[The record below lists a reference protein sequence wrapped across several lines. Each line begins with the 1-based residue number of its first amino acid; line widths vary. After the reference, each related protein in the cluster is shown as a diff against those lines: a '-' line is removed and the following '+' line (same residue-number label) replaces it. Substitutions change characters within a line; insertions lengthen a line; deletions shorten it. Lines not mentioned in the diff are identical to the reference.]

1 VKELLR
7 QHDGHVAAII
17 VEPIAGNMGVVA
29 PAPEFLSRLRGLCDS
44 YGSVLIFDEVISGF
58 RARRRGAQQ
67 LFASLPI

>member
-1 VKELLR
+1 VTPGTTADTLLARYNDVDSVKELLR

-44 YGSVLIFDEVISGF
+44 YGSVLIFD
-58 RARRRGAQQ
+58 
-67 LFASLPI
+67 